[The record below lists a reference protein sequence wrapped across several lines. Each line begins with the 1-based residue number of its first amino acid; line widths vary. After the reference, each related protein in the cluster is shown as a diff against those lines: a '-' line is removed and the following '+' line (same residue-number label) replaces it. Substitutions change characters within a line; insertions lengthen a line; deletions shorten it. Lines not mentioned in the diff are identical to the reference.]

1 MKRKIVFQKLID
13 GHYDLSTQLQVFDW
27 MLKTGQPYNE
37 YIGRW
42 SRVGVDQCLYGYS
55 ANNYTSMTNL
65 LPNIGQ
71 NLMLGFVRAIV
82 KTPNIVIEKWRK
94 KEGIFLDKFRM
105 LDIDEEYPKDQEI
118 INRQH
123 GNHWLLFWQI
133 YSLKNAIGKELKKE
147 FFHPDYPNRT
157 APKFLS
163 HSLSTYGNGY
173 ILTYTFS
180 FLECNN
186 YEPGWDYKMYQ
197 EKGESIDLFINR
209 AHSHLKTLFLE
220 T

>member
-13 GHYDLSTQLQVFDW
+13 GHYDLSTQLQVFNW
-27 MLKTGQPYNE
+27 MLRSGQPYNE

-55 ANNYTSMTNL
+55 ANNYSSMTNL
-65 LPNIGQ
+65 LPSIEQ

-82 KTPNIVIEKWRK
+82 RTPNIVVEKWRK
-94 KEGIFLDKFRM
+94 KEGIGLGKFRM
-105 LDIDEEYPKDQEI
+105 LDISEDYPKQGEI
-118 INRQH
+118 NGRSD
-123 GNHWLLFWQI
+123 GHWWLSGQI
-133 YSLKNAIGKELKKE
+133 YSLKDALGKELKKE

-163 HSLSTYGNGY
+163 HSLSTCGNGY
-173 ILTYTFS
+173 VLSYTFS

-186 YEPGWDYKMYQ
+186 YDPGWDYNMYQ
-197 EKGESIDLFINR
+197 KKDESIDLFINR
-209 AHSHLKTLFLE
+209 AHSHLKTLYLE
-220 T
+220 I